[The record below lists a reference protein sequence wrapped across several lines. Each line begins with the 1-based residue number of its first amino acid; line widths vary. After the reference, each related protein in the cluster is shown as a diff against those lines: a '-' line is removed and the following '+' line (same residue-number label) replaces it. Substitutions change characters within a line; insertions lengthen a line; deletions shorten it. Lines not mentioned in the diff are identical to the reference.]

1 MTEVLLLGLDVGT
14 TFAKAAVVT
23 TDGVERGHGR
33 APTPWR
39 AVPTGAEMDPRRLVE
54 AVMAA
59 AREALGAGPD
69 GRVLGVGVTGMAETG
84 ALLDAAGRPV
94 APMIAWH
101 DTRAEDEAAGLAE
114 ALGADRFVT
123 RTGLPPT
130 RLCTVSKYA
139 WMRAH
144 VPEAKRGL
152 RWLNVAEWV
161 VRSLGGEEVADLSL
175 SSRTG
180 FLDLAA
186 RRWWDEALEWADAPT
201 GFLPEPADAGTAVG
215 RVAGVFPEAEGAVLT
230 VGGHDHPCAC
240 IGAGATRPGDV
251 FDSCGTAEALVRP
264 VDPPV
269 APEAIRRA
277 AAGGV
282 TVGWHAVPGQQAL
295 MAGFVSGLAL
305 QRFLDLLG
313 VGPEGRASLDDA
325 AIDAP
330 ADAEGVVVRDITGDR
345 ATVEGIPGSVTPGH
359 VWRAALAAVARH
371 AAEAL
376 ATIESVAGPTRRLVV
391 TGGWAQSPAV
401 RVVKR
406 DALGPYD
413 EPIVVEA
420 GARGAALQAG
430 IAAGVY
436 DGVDDLPAARWRGPA
451 AAG

>member
-1 MTEVLLLGLDVGT
+1 MTEGLLLGLDVGT
-14 TFAKAAVVT
+14 TFAKAAVIT
-23 TDGVERGHGR
+23 TDGVECGHGR
-33 APTPWR
+33 SPTPWR
-39 AVPTGAEMDPRRLVE
+39 EVATGAEMDPRQLVE
-54 AVMAA
+54 AVVTA
-59 AREALGAGPD
+59 AREALGAGPED
-69 GRVLGVGVTGMAETG
+69 RVLGVGVTGMAETG
-84 ALLDAAGRPV
+84 ALLDAEGRPV

-101 DTRAEDEAAGLAE
+101 DTRGGDEAAALAA
-114 ALGADRFVT
+114 ALGADRFVV
-123 RTGLPPT
+123 RTGIPPT

-139 WMRAH
+139 WLRANH
-144 VPEAKRGL
+144 PEAKRGV

-186 RRWWDEALEWADAPT
+186 RRWWNDALAWAGAPS
-201 GFLPEPADAGTAVG
+201 GFLPEPAEAGTPAG
-215 RVAGVFPEAEGAVLT
+215 RVAGALREAEGAVLT

-240 IGAGATRPGDV
+240 IGAGATRSGDV

-269 APEAIRRA
+269 DPEAIRRA

-295 MAGFVSGLAL
+295 MAGFVSGMAL

-313 VGPEGRASLDDA
+313 VGPDGRAALDGA
-325 AIDAP
+325 AIEVP
-330 ADAEGVVVRDITGDR
+330 AGAEGVAVRDVTGDR
-345 ATVEGIPGSVTPGH
+345 SSLEGIPRWVSPGH
-359 VWRAALAAVARH
+359 VWRAALEAVARH

-406 DALGPYD
+406 DVLGPYD
-413 EPIVVEA
+413 EPVVVEA

-430 IAAGVY
+430 IAAGLY
-436 DGVDDLPAARWRGPA
+436 DGVHDLPAVRWRSPA
-451 AAG
+451 ASG